1 MASAPCRGVV
11 RHLKREVMYAMIQS
25 SIMWGY
31 YVTRSQIQYFERGG
45 LDVPHDGEV
54 AAKGRLTKG
63 DIRPSCADQTSSNY

>member
-1 MASAPCRGVV
+1 MHA
-11 RHLKREVMYAMIQS
+11 
-25 SIMWGY
+25 WGY

-63 DIRPSCADQTSSNY
+63 NIRPSCADQTSSNY